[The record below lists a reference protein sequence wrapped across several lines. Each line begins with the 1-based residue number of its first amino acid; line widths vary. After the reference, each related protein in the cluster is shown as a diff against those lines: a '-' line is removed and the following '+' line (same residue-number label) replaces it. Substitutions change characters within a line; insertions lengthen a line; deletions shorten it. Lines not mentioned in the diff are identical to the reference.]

1 MFLHNTS
8 RRVVFYSEQSTR
20 LSSPTSRQ
28 KVAFGVTSISVQ
40 TGPRTRFPASTGQS
54 ESSTQWSRGPSR
66 QIELRVIPSD
76 DEGGWRGIEGT
87 TTHVERGNKAR
98 SKVTTGTQCHKQIVL
113 RHVKMKNW
121 LQKDPYEISSLSTRI
136 VRKTI

>member
-1 MFLHNTS
+1 MSATLNGSYHSRTGGNSSFLLRIEPSLGRRNQSLVSKVFLHKAS

-76 DEGGWRGIEGT
+76 DEGRWRGIE
-87 TTHVERGNKAR
+87 
-98 SKVTTGTQCHKQIVL
+98 
-113 RHVKMKNW
+113 
-121 LQKDPYEISSLSTRI
+121 
-136 VRKTI
+136 

>member
-1 MFLHNTS
+1 M
-8 RRVVFYSEQSTR
+8 
-20 LSSPTSRQ
+20 
-28 KVAFGVTSISVQ
+28 AFSVTSISVQ

-87 TTHVERGNKAR
+87 TTHVERGGAR
-98 SKVTTGTQCHKQIVL
+98 SRVTTGDITSQKQKQMIANCGEYCGHMGRGDVFL
-113 RHVKMKNW
+113 CKK
-121 LQKDPYEISSLSTRI
+121 YS
-136 VRKTI
+136 